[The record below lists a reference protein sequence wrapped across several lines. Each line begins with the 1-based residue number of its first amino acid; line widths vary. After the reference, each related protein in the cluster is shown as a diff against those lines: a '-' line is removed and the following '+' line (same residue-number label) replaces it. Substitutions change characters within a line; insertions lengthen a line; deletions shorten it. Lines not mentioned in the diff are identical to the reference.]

1 MQPLE
6 LKEKVKENIR
16 RNKLIDP
23 GALVIVSVSG
33 GPDSLCLLH
42 LLSQLREELHFAIH
56 VFHLDHLTR
65 DGEST
70 QDARYVK
77 SVAENWNLPVTM
89 IEADI
94 EEISK
99 RERRSFQSVAREIR
113 RNHLLQ
119 LADSLGAS
127 RIATGHQA
135 DDQVETFLFRLL
147 RGSGP
152 KGLGGMN
159 YREGKLIK
167 PLLNVWRREIEDYC
181 QAAGLSPRMDWT
193 NREMKYERNR
203 IRNQLIP
210 YLEREFSPALRDIVF
225 RTAEIL
231 RDEEE
236 VMDSL
241 AEELFQNLAVVREES
256 VQFYVKELARQPRA
270 LVRRILRRSIQ
281 RVKGELLDVDFLP
294 LEEVAQALEADE
306 SFHILMEGGL
316 EVYREYDRIV
326 ATKRSVSGESDLR
339 ERELPLEGE
348 LDIPEA
354 GLVLKTREMDYNR
367 ESPIPQGN
375 TVWMDLDKIVPPL
388 KVRGWRGGDRF
399 IPLGMKKI
407 KKLQDFF
414 VDSKVPRR
422 ARKRVPIV
430 EDFHKIVWVAGLRM
444 DQRVRIDG
452 DTKRVLEIELRRVG

>member
-1 MQPLE
+1 
-6 LKEKVKENIR
+6 I
-16 RNKLIDP
+16 
-23 GALVIVSVSG
+23 
-33 GPDSLCLLH
+33 
-42 LLSQLREELHFAIH
+42 AIH
-56 VFHLDHLTR
+56 VVNLEHLTR

-70 QDARYVK
+70 HDARYVK

-94 EEISK
+94 AEISK
-99 RERRSFQSVAREIR
+99 RERRFFQCVARERR

-167 PLLNVWRREIEDYC
+167 PLLNVWRREIENYC

-270 LVRRILRRSIQ
+270 LVRRILRRGI
-281 RVKGELLDVDFLP
+281 
-294 LEEVAQALEADE
+294 
-306 SFHILMEGGL
+306 
-316 EVYREYDRIV
+316 
-326 ATKRSVSGESDLR
+326 
-339 ERELPLEGE
+339 
-348 LDIPEA
+348 
-354 GLVLKTREMDYNR
+354 
-367 ESPIPQGN
+367 
-375 TVWMDLDKIVPPL
+375 
-388 KVRGWRGGDRF
+388 
-399 IPLGMKKI
+399 
-407 KKLQDFF
+407 
-414 VDSKVPRR
+414 
-422 ARKRVPIV
+422 
-430 EDFHKIVWVAGLRM
+430 
-444 DQRVRIDG
+444 
-452 DTKRVLEIELRRVG
+452 

>member
-16 RNKLIDP
+16 RNRLIDP

-42 LLSQLREELHFAIH
+42 LLFQLREELHFVIY
-56 VFHLDHLTR
+56 VFHLDHRTR

-70 QDARYVK
+70 EDARYVE
-77 SVAENWNLPVTM
+77 SIARSWNLPITLA
-89 IEADI
+89 EADI
-94 EEISK
+94 EEISQ

-152 KGLGGMN
+152 KGLGGMS
-159 YREGKLIK
+159 YREGRFIK
-167 PLLNVWRREIEDYC
+167 PLLNIWRREIEDYC

-193 NREMKYERNR
+193 NREMKYGRNK
-203 IRNQLIP
+203 IRNELIP

-225 RTAEIL
+225 RTAEIS

-241 AEELFQNLAVVREES
+241 AEELFQNLAVVREDS

-281 RVKGELLDVDFLP
+281 RVKGDLLDVDFLP
-294 LEEVAQALEADE
+294 LEEAVRALAEDE
-306 SFHILMEGGL
+306 PLHILMEGGL
-316 EVYREYDRIV
+316 EVYREYDRILV
-326 ATKRSVSGESDLR
+326 AKRSRYGEPGLR
-339 ERELPLEGE
+339 ERKLPLEGE
-348 LDIPEA
+348 LDLPEA

-375 TVWMDLDKIVPPL
+375 TVWMDLGKIVPPL
-388 KVRGWRGGDRF
+388 KVRGWRAGDRF

-430 EDFHKIVWVAGLRM
+430 EDSQKIVWVAGLRM

>member
-1 MQPLE
+1 M
-6 LKEKVKENIR
+6 
-16 RNKLIDP
+16 
-23 GALVIVSVSG
+23 
-33 GPDSLCLLH
+33 
-42 LLSQLREELHFAIH
+42 
-56 VFHLDHLTR
+56 
-65 DGEST
+65 
-70 QDARYVK
+70 
-77 SVAENWNLPVTM
+77 
-89 IEADI
+89 
-94 EEISK
+94 
-99 RERRSFQSVAREIR
+99 
-113 RNHLLQ
+113 
-119 LADSLGAS
+119 
-127 RIATGHQA
+127 
-135 DDQVETFLFRLL
+135 
-147 RGSGP
+147 
-152 KGLGGMN
+152 
-159 YREGKLIK
+159 
-167 PLLNVWRREIEDYC
+167 
-181 QAAGLSPRMDWT
+181 
-193 NREMKYERNR
+193 
-203 IRNQLIP
+203 
-210 YLEREFSPALRDIVF
+210 
-225 RTAEIL
+225 
-231 RDEEE
+231 
-236 VMDSL
+236 
-241 AEELFQNLAVVREES
+241 
-256 VQFYVKELARQPRA
+256 
-270 LVRRILRRSIQ
+270 
-281 RVKGELLDVDFLP
+281 KGELLDVDFLP
-294 LEEVAQALEADE
+294 LEEVAEALEADE

>member
-1 MQPLE
+1 M
-6 LKEKVKENIR
+6 V
-16 RNKLIDP
+16 
-23 GALVIVSVSG
+23 
-33 GPDSLCLLH
+33 
-42 LLSQLREELHFAIH
+42 
-56 VFHLDHLTR
+56 
-65 DGEST
+65 
-70 QDARYVK
+70 
-77 SVAENWNLPVTM
+77 
-89 IEADI
+89 EADI
-94 EEISK
+94 EEISR
-99 RERRSFQSVAREIR
+99 RERRSFQSVAREMR

-119 LADSLGAS
+119 LAGSIGAS

-159 YREGKLIK
+159 YRESKFIK

-181 QAAGLSPRMDWT
+181 QAAGLSPRMDRT
-193 NREMKYERNR
+193 NRETKYERNR
-203 IRNQLIP
+203 IRNELIP
-210 YLEREFSPALRDIVF
+210 YLEREFSPALREIVF
-225 RTAEIL
+225 RTAQML

-236 VMDSL
+236 AMDSL
-241 AEELFQNLAVVREES
+241 AEELFQSLAVVREES
-256 VQFYVKELARQPRA
+256 VQFYAKELVCQPRA
-270 LVRRILRRSIQ
+270 LARRILRKSIQ
-281 RVKGELLDVDFLP
+281 RVKGDLLNVDFLP
-294 LEEVAQALEADE
+294 LEEVVQALAEDKPL
-306 SFHILMEGGL
+306 HILMEGGL

-326 ATKRSVSGESDLR
+326 AAKRSEYGEPELR
-339 ERELPLEGE
+339 ERELPLDGK

-375 TVWMDLDKIVPPL
+375 TAWMDLDKVVSPL
-388 KVRGWRGGDRF
+388 RVRGWRAGDRF
-399 IPLGMKKI
+399 IPLGMEKS

-430 EDFHKIVWVAGLRM
+430 EDSQKIVWVAGLRM
-444 DQRVRIDG
+444 DQRVRIDA